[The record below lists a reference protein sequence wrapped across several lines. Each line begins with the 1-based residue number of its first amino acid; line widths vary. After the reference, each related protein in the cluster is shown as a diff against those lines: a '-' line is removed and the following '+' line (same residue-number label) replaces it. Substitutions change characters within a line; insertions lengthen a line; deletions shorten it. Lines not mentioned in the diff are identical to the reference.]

1 MSPQPIKAGDAFSA
15 NWPGRT
21 GAAVEISDV
30 SGETA
35 GRFDVAQAIAR
46 VFPAHMAFA
55 SAVIQEGVLPAK
67 DFPSGPY
74 PADKLIYRSDRMV
87 EYETPAHL
95 DGLGTMDQ
103 LRPGDRPIQGVAIL
117 KGQPPDLISLAVR
130 LPTETSQL
138 APLIIRQTEI
148 DNQSKK

>member
-1 MSPQPIKAGDAFSA
+1 
-15 NWPGRT
+15 
-21 GAAVEISDV
+21 
-30 SGETA
+30 
-35 GRFDVAQAIAR
+35 
-46 VFPAHMAFA
+46 MAFA